1 MDRQNL
7 RLAPHNM
14 LAYESLVN
22 DLLSSQ
28 HLDDARQSLHRAEL
42 EKLDDYLLRDSL
54 YALAFLAND
63 SSGMAEQLKWFAA
76 KPDYENY
83 GLSLASD
90 TEAYTGHV
98 LKARGL
104 TKRAVDSAL
113 RADSKENA
121 AIWQGNAAL
130 REAVFGNAA
139 EARRTAGDALKMA
152 PTNQGVEIE
161 AALAL
166 AMTGDKLRAD
176 SLAQDLAKR
185 FPLDTQVQSFW
196 LPAIQAEL
204 ALARKESAAAID
216 HLQAA
221 APMEFGQ
228 IQFNLNIS
236 CLYPVYVRGE
246 AYLAEC

>member
-1 MDRQNL
+1 MITVSPLKFEIYSFVDY
-7 RLAPHNM
+7 RLWNI
-14 LAYESLVN
+14 VGN
-22 DLLSSQ
+22 VQDF
-28 HLDDARQSLHRAEL
+28 LH
-42 EKLDDYLLRDSL
+42 YLCH
-54 YALAFLAND
+54 
-63 SSGMAEQLKWFAA
+63 
-76 KPDYENY
+76 
-83 GLSLASD
+83 ASD
-90 TEAYTGHV
+90 LGIGKSAS
-98 LKARGL
+98 
-104 TKRAVDSAL
+104 AV
-113 RADSKENA
+113 
-121 AIWQGNAAL
+121 
-130 REAVFGNAA
+130 
-139 EARRTAGDALKMA
+139 
-152 PTNQGVEIE
+152 
-161 AALAL
+161 
-166 AMTGDKLRAD
+166 AD